1 MEGISADDSGAYEP
15 GRMTRI
21 SILHRESFLQRP
33 RSLFIPQA
41 REVGCCGVEY
51 SHPQHVTCY
60 SCPSHHFI
68 CASGC
73 PCLGQSAVARDGSLH
88 HHHLLASSSRVLK
101 QIRRFVWK
109 ALTVASETSD
119 ACSPSQ
125 KDVLA
130 AESLSD
136 WLVASCQNRVGVA
149 STTSLYSVSGKDEV
163 TSSSLPHTL
172 EDV

>member
-1 MEGISADDSGAYEP
+1 
-15 GRMTRI
+15 
-21 SILHRESFLQRP
+21 LL
-33 RSLFIPQA
+33 IPQA
-41 REVGCCGVEY
+41 REVDCCGVEY

-73 PCLGQSAVARDGSLH
+73 LCLGHIAVARDGSLL
-88 HHHLLASSSRVLK
+88 HHLLASSSRILK

-130 AESLSD
+130 AELLSD
-136 WLVASCQNRVGVA
+136 WLVASCQSRVG
-149 STTSLYSVSGKDEV
+149 
-163 TSSSLPHTL
+163 LPRRHRFTVYL
-172 EDV
+172 AKMRMSPHLCQIHLKTCESHVGDREWWSI